1 MPISRSFLLVPTLL
15 SVVTIAANAADTKSV
30 EAQLAELKQAQA
42 KLETQVAE
50 MSRGSKDRVAGALKL
65 LDLSLSVEA
74 VGGASTERDESIRNL
89 QGGGHDPKQRGFTM
103 PNAELSIGG
112 AVDPYFYAQSNI
124 VLFISEEGES
134 IIELED
140 AFIRTQALP
149 YGLEFKA
156 GQFFTE
162 FGRIN
167 VTHPHAWTW
176 IDQPVINTRV
186 FGGDGMRG
194 QGLRGSVS
202 LPTPWLSDVLVT
214 AQNARGETM
223 ASFYGEGEGLGG
235 REYDPAFETD
245 TRSISDLTWSGRW
258 ANAMDVSNDLTLRVG
273 GSLAYGPNASGIDTN
288 SIIYG
293 GHLALRWRP
302 AGGSRGFPFVTWE
315 TEVIGREA
323 EVDEF
328 VSDPGGPDETT
339 YAADTLTDWGLFTQL
354 MVGFAEGWSAGVRY
368 EMATGGGDS
377 VGGREA
383 DPLRDDRTRISP
395 LIAWQPTE
403 FSRLR
408 LQYNYDEADHLA
420 ENDAHSIWLSLD
432 IIIGTHPPHVF

>member
-1 MPISRSFLLVPTLL
+1 MPFSRSIMLVPTLL
-15 SVVTIAANAADTKSV
+15 SAVTIAAYAADTKTV

-42 KLETQVAE
+42 KLEAQVKE
-50 MSRGSKDRVAGALKL
+50 MSRGSNSSVAGALKL
-65 LDLSLSVEA
+65 LDIALTIEA
-74 VGGASTERDESIRNL
+74 IGGASTERDESIQNL

-103 PNAELSIGG
+103 PNAELFIGG
-112 AVDPYFYAQSNI
+112 AVDPYFYAQSNL
-124 VLFISEEGES
+124 VFFISEEGETV
-134 IIELED
+134 IELEE
-140 AFIRTQALP
+140 AVIRTQALP

-167 VTHPHAWTW
+167 QTHPHAWTW
-176 IDQPVINTRV
+176 IDQPIINSRV

-194 QGLRGSVS
+194 QGLRASVS

-223 ASFYGEGEGLGG
+223 SSFIGEGEGLAG
-235 REYDPAFETD
+235 REYIDLETD
-245 TRSISDLTWSGRW
+245 TRNISDLAWSGRW
-258 ANAMDVSNDLTLRVG
+258 ANAIDISDDLTLRVG
-273 GSLAYGPNASGIDTN
+273 GSLVVGPNASGIDTN
-288 SIIYG
+288 SMIYG

-328 VSDPGGPDETT
+328 VFDPGGPDETT
-339 YAADTLTDWGLFTQL
+339 YAADTLNDWGLFTQL
-354 MVGFAEGWSAGVRY
+354 MVGFTDGWSAGLRY
-368 EMATGGGDS
+368 ELATGSGES
-377 VGGREA
+377 VDGREA

-408 LQYNYDEADHLA
+408 LQYNYDKADHLS
-420 ENDAHSIWLSLD
+420 EDDAHSVWLALD
-432 IIIGTHPPHVF
+432 IIIGTHPPHLF